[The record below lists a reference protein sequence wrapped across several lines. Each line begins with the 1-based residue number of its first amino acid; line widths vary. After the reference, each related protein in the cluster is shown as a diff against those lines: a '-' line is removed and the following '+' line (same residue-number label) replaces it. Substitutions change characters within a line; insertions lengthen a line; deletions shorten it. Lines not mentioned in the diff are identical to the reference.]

1 MQPDST
7 TDALVLPAPIVP
19 PPYPTMLES
28 WGILG
33 WFVLASI
40 AAVGPGML
48 LLNLVHGLDKSA
60 GTLVLVALSYVPLFW
75 WLRRRAGR
83 RWMRPESAHRV
94 PGWLYPALP
103 VLVLPMLVLL
113 SVLSY
118 LHLPNWLH
126 ALDTTARTNP
136 LLTLLFGVVIIP
148 ACEELLF
155 RGIILPG
162 LLRRYRPWL
171 AIGQSALLFAVMHA
185 NPAQSVP
192 VFFMGLL
199 LGALF
204 YYTRSLWVCWA
215 LHALNNAL
223 ALGSSLKATAQP
235 DHRTMVDSFHGP
247 MIYALCLLGS
257 ALFIGVVLWQLR
269 QWAMRPLPALGA
281 GGQEA
286 GEPAVSMPDAG

>member
-1 MQPDST
+1 MQPI
-7 TDALVLPAPIVP
+7 LLPASPPTPRPLSAPITP
-19 PPYPTMLES
+19 PPYPTVLES

-40 AAVGPGML
+40 AAVGPGIL

-60 GTLVLVALSYVPLFW
+60 GTLALVALSYVPLFW

-83 RWMRPESAHRV
+83 RWMRLELAHQV
-94 PGWLYPALP
+94 PSWLYAALP
-103 VLVLPMLVLL
+103 VLVLAMLVLL
-113 SVLSY
+113 SALSY

-126 ALDTTARTNP
+126 TLDTAARTNP
-136 LLTLLFGVVIIP
+136 LATVLFGVVIIP
-148 ACEELLF
+148 ACEEILF
-155 RGIILPG
+155 RGIILQG

-171 AIGQSALLFAVMHA
+171 AIGQSALLFAVVHA

-199 LGALF
+199 LGALL

-223 ALGSSLKATAQP
+223 AFGSSLKATAHSGHP
-235 DHRTMVDSFHGP
+235 TMVQVFHGP

-257 ALFIGVVLWQLR
+257 AFFIGVVLWQLR
-269 QWAMRPLPALGA
+269 QWAIRRRPALGLSRQAA
-281 GGQEA
+281 G
-286 GEPAVSMPDAG
+286 

>member
-1 MQPDST
+1 
-7 TDALVLPAPIVP
+7 
-19 PPYPTMLES
+19 MLES

-48 LLNLVHGLDKSA
+48 LLNLVHGLNKSV

-103 VLVLPMLVLL
+103 VLVLAMLVLL

-126 ALDTTARTNP
+126 SLDTTARTNP

-192 VFFMGLL
+192 VFFVGLL
-199 LGALF
+199 LGTLF
-204 YYTRSLWVCWA
+204 YYTRSLRVCWA

-223 ALGSSLKATAQP
+223 AFGSSLRATAQP
-235 DHRTMVDSFHGP
+235 NHRTIVDSFHGP
-247 MIYALCLLGS
+247 MIYALCLLSS

-269 QWAMRPLPALGA
+269 QWAVRPLPALGA

-286 GEPAVSMPDAG
+286 NEPAVFMPDAG

>member
-1 MQPDST
+1 
-7 TDALVLPAPIVP
+7 VPA
-19 PPYPTMLES
+19 YPTLGES

-33 WFVLASI
+33 WYLLASI
-40 AAVGPGML
+40 AALGPGML
-48 LLNLVHGLDKSA
+48 LLNLVRGLDKSA
-60 GTLVLVALSYVPLFW
+60 GTLALVALSYVPLFW
-75 WLRRRAGR
+75 WLRRRAGQ
-83 RWMRPESAHRV
+83 RWTRPELAHRV

-103 VLVLPMLVLL
+103 VLVLAMLVLL
-113 SVLSY
+113 SALSY

-126 ALDTTARTNP
+126 TLDKTARTNP
-136 LLTLLFGVVIIP
+136 LPTLLFGVVVIP
-148 ACEELLF
+148 ACEEILF

-171 AIGQSALLFAVMHA
+171 AIGQSALLFAVIHA

-199 LGALF
+199 LGALY

-223 ALGSSLKATAQP
+223 AFGSASRATTQP
-235 DHRTMVDSFHGP
+235 DHRTMVQLFHGP
-247 MIYALCLLGS
+247 TIYALCLLGS
-257 ALFIGVVLWQLR
+257 ALYTGVVLWQLR
-269 QWAMRPLPALGA
+269 QWAMRPLSALGS

-286 GEPAVSMPDAG
+286 GEPVVFMPDAS